1 MAFNPA
7 KYTVAKARPLPVL
20 LLLDRSGS
28 MAGEKISTLNGAVNQ
43 MIESFKSAGQ
53 GEVEINLAVISFGG
67 DVTYDIPLQPV
78 LELSNIQLQANGGTP
93 MGAALSMAKD
103 LLEDKE
109 IIPSKGYRPAI
120 VLVSDG
126 APTDAWESPME
137 NFVKNGRS
145 SKCQRF
151 AMAIG
156 TSQDDPVLN
165 KFMEGMEMPVY
176 LATDATKIREFFKF
190 VTMSVS
196 QRSKSQNPNIL
207 PSPISQSQNMT
218 DLARG
223 FGIDL

>member
-1 MAFNPA
+1 MAFDPS
-7 KYTVAKARPLPVL
+7 KYTVAKARPLPVI

-28 MAGEKISTLNGAVNQ
+28 MAGEKISTLNVAVNQ

-53 GEVEINLAVISFGG
+53 GEAEINLAVISFGG
-67 DVTYDIPLQPV
+67 DVSYDIPLQPV
-78 LELSNIQLQANGGTP
+78 AELSDCRLQANGGTP

-109 IIPSKGYRPAI
+109 RIPSKCYRPAV

-126 APTDAWESPME
+126 APTDEWEKPMDD
-137 NFVKNGRS
+137 FVEGGRS

-165 KFMEGMEMPVY
+165 RFMHRMEQSVY
-176 LATDATKIREFFKF
+176 LASDATKIRDFFQF

-196 QRSKSQNPNIL
+196 QRSRSQNPNAL
-207 PSPISQSQNMT
+207 PPPGSKSQNIT

>member
-1 MAFNPA
+1 MAFDPSR
-7 KYTVAKARPLPVL
+7 YTVAKARPLPVI

-28 MAGEKISTLNGAVNQ
+28 MSGEKIDTLNVAVNQ

-53 GEVEINLAVISFGG
+53 DEAEINLAVISFGG
-67 DVTYDIPLQPV
+67 DVSYDIPLQPV
-78 LELSNIQLQANGGTP
+78 AELSDCRLRASGGTP
-93 MGAALSMAKD
+93 MGAALRRAKD

-109 IIPSKGYRPAI
+109 TIPSKGYRPAV

-126 APTDAWESPME
+126 APTDDWEKPMDD
-137 NFVKNGRS
+137 FVGSGRS

-165 KFMEGMEMPVY
+165 RFMHGMEMPVY
-176 LATDATKIREFFKF
+176 LASDATKIRDFFRF

-196 QRSKSQNPNIL
+196 QRSKSQNPNALPL
-207 PSPISQSQNMT
+207 PSSKSQSMT
-218 DLARG
+218 ELARG